1 LAGHIP
7 YVIVGVISPATA
19 LRAVFIQRMPWLA
32 ERSRFKV
39 GKDAIYQ
46 HSRRPAPHLCVERL
60 KNPSG
65 SFGN

>member
-1 LAGHIP
+1 
-7 YVIVGVISPATA
+7 
-19 LRAVFIQRMPWLA
+19 VFIQRMPWLA
-32 ERSRFKV
+32 ERRRFKV